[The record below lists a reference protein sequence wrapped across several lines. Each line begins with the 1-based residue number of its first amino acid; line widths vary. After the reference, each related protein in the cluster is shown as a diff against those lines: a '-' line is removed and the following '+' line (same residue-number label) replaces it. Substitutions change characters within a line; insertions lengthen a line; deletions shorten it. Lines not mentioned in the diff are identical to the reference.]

1 MNSSKPFI
9 IITSWT
15 LIYTLGAVL
24 LILYLLVSDT
34 KTSDIFASITN
45 SQSKEGF
52 NADRVPSGEYPREV
66 NEPLLYPTYPKK
78 LIDYGVVLSK
88 NNSYSSSKLYPSVM
102 NVEANKYDQAT
113 NNVRDWLTPDNGS
126 CKPSAF
132 CGALYDPKA
141 PEEYKVPEPL
151 PFNTP
156 EKRVGYYAA
165 TRL

>member
-1 MNSSKPFI
+1 MDSSKPLI
-9 IITSWT
+9 IFKSWAFF
-15 LIYTLGAVL
+15 YTLGAIL
-24 LILYLLVSDT
+24 LILYLLLSQT
-34 KTSDIFASITN
+34 KISDIFASLAN
-45 SQSKEGF
+45 SQPKEGF
-52 NADRVPSGEYPREV
+52 NAERIPSGEYPREV
-66 NEPLLYPTYPKK
+66 DDPLLYPTYPKK
-78 LIDYGVVLSK
+78 LIDYGVVLSE
-88 NNSYSSSKLYPSVM
+88 NNSSSNSKLYPSVM

-156 EKRVGYYAA
+156 EKRVGYYAS